1 MKEYK
6 IVTFQ
11 DWLSQKRLLKKTSD
25 YINKE
30 AEENWVT
37 VSVNVDANSGKSII
51 TLSRDKQK
59 SKNK

>member
-30 AEENWVT
+30 AEENWET
-37 VSVNVDANSGKSII
+37 VSVNVDVNSGKSII
-51 TLSRDKQK
+51 TLSRDKKQ
-59 SKNK
+59 